1 MVDCDRFLCNYF
13 FPEGFNQ
20 DENFGLNFLKDRFLN
35 ANLDRSGRPVR
46 TIYSHKT
53 TATDSETMRFVFE
66 SVKDTILQLNLKQY
80 NLV

>member
-1 MVDCDRFLCNYF
+1 MTT

-20 DENFGLNFLKDRFLN
+20 DENFGLNFLKELFLN

-46 TIYSHKT
+46 QIYSHKT
-53 TATDSETMRFVFE
+53 TATDSEIMRFVFE
-66 SVKDTILQLNLKQY
+66 SVKDTILMLNLRQY